1 MKYTYRQT
9 KNLFMQQSYLDS
21 WEDYERSLNKS
32 NFIRWD
38 YIILTASNE
47 AQAEV
52 YQSQIEYRLQ
62 NRRLPADTH
71 YAVLPDPEGKRVGS
85 GGATFNVMR
94 YIAQQEGTDVGNPFK
109 GKRILVIHSG
119 GIPSEFLSIPYAE
132 SCFLQYQE
140 SFLMGA
146 VLHCLMNL

>member
-1 MKYTYRQT
+1 MKYTYRQI

-21 WEDYERSLNKS
+21 WEDYERSLNKA

-52 YQSQIEYRLQ
+52 YRSQIEYRLQ
-62 NRRLPADTH
+62 NHRLPADTH

-94 YIAQQEGTDVGNPFK
+94 YIAQQEGTDAGNPFK

-119 GIPSEFLSIPYAE
+119 GDSKRVP
-132 SCFLQYQE
+132 QYSVCGKLFSQE

-146 VLHCLMNL
+146 VLRCLMNL

>member
-1 MKYTYRQT
+1 M
-9 KNLFMQQSYLDS
+9 
-21 WEDYERSLNKS
+21 NKS

-94 YIAQQEGTDVGNPFK
+94 YI
-109 GKRILVIHSG
+109 HSRKVLMW
-119 GIPSEFLSIPYAE
+119 GIRLKEREFL
-132 SCFLQYQE
+132 
-140 SFLMGA
+140 
-146 VLHCLMNL
+146 